1 MNSHSIGRS
10 LRLSEAPDYQRHQ
23 WIWWIFSLY
32 YFIPAIYTPFSW
44 VKHSLIL
51 VIYLGFLGLCYR
63 ITIASHARVWQPI
76 VGLIVFTACASFVT
90 SGASSFFPYI
100 GFFIGFCFGTRLFCA
115 WLSVLVLLVIALTLV
130 NDYPAP
136 YFLFPGISGLITIGM
151 VGVIERVRYL
161 SKMREKQSHQ
171 EIRQLAMI
179 AERERIARDLHDIL
193 GHTLST
199 VVLKAELADKLLQQ
213 QNVTAAR
220 QHLQELHQI
229 GRESLGLVRQ
239 TVSGYKHRGLSGEVF
254 QLCEKLRAK
263 GFTVEVTGEIPQLS
277 PQVETAVIL
286 ALTELTTNILRHSNG
301 NHCHLH
307 FDHTD
312 EQLNISVKDN
322 GVTNEITPGNGLSGI
337 KERLQDIAGELHS
350 DVTQGCRFIISL
362 PTPESVL

>member
-1 MNSHSIGRS
+1 MNSNSVGRS
-10 LRLSEAPDYQRHQ
+10 LKLSEAPDYQRHQ

-32 YFIPAIYTPFSW
+32 YFIPAIYIPFSW
-44 VKHSLIL
+44 VKHSLIIL
-51 VIYLGFLGLCYR
+51 IYLGFLGICYL
-63 ITIASHARVWQPI
+63 ITISTRARVWQPI
-76 VGLIVFTACASFVT
+76 VGLIVFTALASLVT

-100 GFFIGFCFGTRLFCA
+100 GFFIGFCFGARLFCA
-115 WLSVLVLLVIALTLV
+115 WLSVLIVLVIALTFI
-130 NDYPAP
+130 NNYPIP
-136 YFLFPGISGLITIGM
+136 YFLFPGITGLVTIGM
-151 VGVIERVRYL
+151 VGIIERVRYI
-161 SKMREKQSHQ
+161 SKMREQQSHQ

-213 QNVTAAR
+213 DNAAAAQ
-220 QHLQELHQI
+220 QHMKELHHI
-229 GRESLGLVRQ
+229 ARESLGLVRQ

-254 QLCEKLRAK
+254 QLCEKLREK
-263 GFTVEVTGEIPQLS
+263 GFTVEVTGEFPHLS

-312 EQLNISVKDN
+312 EHLHISVKDN
-322 GVTNEITPGNGLSGI
+322 GVTTAITPGNGLSGV
-337 KERLQDIAGELHS
+337 KERLQALAGELHS
-350 DVTQGCRFIISL
+350 DVTQGCRFIIAL
-362 PTPESVL
+362 PAPEPAA